1 MDQELL
7 SRNPN
12 DVQFC
17 WEQVERVRPL
27 FRLSYVYSTVPEQ
40 ARLLALYALLCA
52 LEEPLYSVSDPEVI
66 RAKIAWFH
74 QELLGENFETS
85 NHPVIR
91 LVYQSG
97 AIPHEGFDVLHQH
110 IDSTLNRIE
119 PETPSDETE
128 FRSLCTLG
136 TRSAAKLELYGIPP
150 GFARDADMLS
160 ACALSGLVQLLR
172 ESSRK
177 SSRDFT
183 WVPLYMRAR
192 HQLSLADLERGIKS
206 VEIESLFRD
215 LSDTGL
221 SWFTSK
227 NMQELCAASSQSGLS
242 RNRFNHWL
250 IQLKLQRNLLERVRE
265 LKLSQHNKVFSTVWF
280 GGAWQTW
287 RFARKLNWQGLS
299 KR

>member
-1 MDQELL
+1 MDQEPLG
-7 SRNPN
+7 RNPN

-17 WEQVERVRPL
+17 WELVERVRPL
-27 FRLSYVYSTVPEQ
+27 FRLSYAYSSVPDQ

-74 QELLGENFETS
+74 QELLRGSFETS

-97 AIPHEGFDVLHQH
+97 AIPPEAFNVLRQH
-110 IDSTLNRIE
+110 IESTLNRIE

-136 TRSAAKLELYGIPP
+136 TRSAAKLELHGIPS
-150 GFARDADMLS
+150 GLARDADMLS

-192 HQLSLADLERGIKS
+192 HQLSLADLEHGIKT
-206 VEIESLFRD
+206 VEIRNLFRD

-221 SWFTSK
+221 SWFTSEH
-227 NMQELCAASSQSGLS
+227 MQELCAASSRSGQS

-250 IQLKLQRNLLERVRE
+250 IQLKLQRNLLKRVRE
-265 LKLSQHNKVFSTVWF
+265 LKRSQHKKAFSMVWF

-287 RFARKLNWQGLS
+287 RFARKLSWQ
-299 KR
+299 